1 MLLVYALHKNIA
13 SYNNPVT
20 DVYQIVINK
29 IVWNTKRG
37 YFRYPVTPRFPEQ
50 YLITEGG
57 P

>member
-29 IVWNTKRG
+29 IV
-37 YFRYPVTPRFPEQ
+37 
-50 YLITEGG
+50 
-57 P
+57 